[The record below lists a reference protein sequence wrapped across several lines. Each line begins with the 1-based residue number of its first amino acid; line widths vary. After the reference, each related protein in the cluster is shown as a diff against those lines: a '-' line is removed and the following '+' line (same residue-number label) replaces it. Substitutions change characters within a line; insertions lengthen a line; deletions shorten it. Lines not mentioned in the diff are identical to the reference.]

1 MGGGACGV
9 DPSVRAEYLSLFPSF
24 TRRFQVRCIYPST
37 GVTST
42 TTSTNCSSTHFHFVP
57 PRPSSRRS
65 FLQRKDTPLNGQLAP
80 LPLPSPL
87 FNRLI
92 SSPSPMP
99 FHLICLILPRP
110 VPLIHPCPV
119 PAIYRAPPRPV
130 LYYAILLSHAR
141 AVLLRVLVNIFL
153 CVCSVICLLC
163 TPYCPYCP
171 ALQSQSQSLRPPCR
185 PVVFLLPALPLPLSS
200 PSLYSLIVYWPIG
213 LLTTYTYIS
222 GGGIASQKEDSI
234 REFWFSSF
242 C

>member
-1 MGGGACGV
+1 MYIPTDG
-9 DPSVRAEYLSLFPSF
+9 RHHHLHLHQLRQQHSLPFRPA
-24 TRRFQVRCIYPST
+24 
-37 GVTST
+37 
-42 TTSTNCSSTHFHFVP
+42 SS
-57 PRPSSRRS
+57 SSCRS
-65 FLQRKDTPLNGQLAP
+65 FLQRKDTPLNGQPAP
-80 LPLPSPL
+80 LPP
-87 FNRLI
+87 RLI

-99 FHLICLILPRP
+99 FHPICLILPRP

-163 TPYCPYCP
+163 TPYCPT
-171 ALQSQSQSLRPPCR
+171 LQSQSQSLRPPCR

-200 PSLYSLIVYWPIG
+200 PSLYSLIVYWPIA
-213 LLTTYTYIS
+213 LFTTYTYIS

-234 REFWFSSF
+234 REFGSVFF